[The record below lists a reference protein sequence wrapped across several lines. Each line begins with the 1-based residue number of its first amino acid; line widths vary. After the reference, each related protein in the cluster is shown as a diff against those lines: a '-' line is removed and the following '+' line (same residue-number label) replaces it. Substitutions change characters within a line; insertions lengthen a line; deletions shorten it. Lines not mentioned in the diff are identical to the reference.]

1 LRLSCTKT
9 AKYNKYAPKSRH
21 CLCNCYFEEGNMAYR
36 EVLSPG
42 QLLGKLYG
50 SSINRC
56 DICGINGK
64 DYTVDDIVY
73 DKEKK
78 RYFVSVFEARLDNE
92 ESPL

>member
-1 LRLSCTKT
+1 MPQNPAT
-9 AKYNKYAPKSRH
+9 AYATVILK
-21 CLCNCYFEEGNMAYR
+21 
-36 EVLSPG
+36 
-42 QLLGKLYG
+42 
-50 SSINRC
+50 
-56 DICGINGK
+56 K